1 MTVGMTYPVSTPP
14 PGASQPALAP
24 APKAAV
30 PVTGLKQLD
39 GKRVLARLIDA
50 LIVGVPS
57 AIAQTSTEE
66 FGAYWVFMALSLVY
80 FFVCEATMAQ
90 TVGKRVMRLRVMTR
104 DGGAPSVNA
113 ISIRTVLRLI
123 DDGPIGLVVMV
134 LSGERRQRL
143 GDLAAGTA
151 VGAAEREVPRPEANA
166 LLVVYPVAW
175 LIGAFGFITLTPSPA
190 SAADYA
196 QQATQICRLGEVQS
210 EPDEAG
216 WAALFEEM
224 RDRHAALTPPPDLAA
239 VHATL
244 VRNDG
249 EMAQVMREM
258 AAAHGDQGI
267 IRRLFP
273 TQGRLMAE
281 REQIIKPYLPGCA

>member
-1 MTVGMTYPVSTPP
+1 MTVGMDFPASTPP
-14 PGASQPALAP
+14 PGAPQPAFTP
-24 APKAAV
+24 APTAAK

-57 AIAQTSTEE
+57 AIAQMNSDE
-66 FGAYWVFMALSLVY
+66 FGAYWVFMALSLIY

-90 TVGKRVMRLRVMTR
+90 TIGKRIMGLRVMTR
-104 DGGAPSVNA
+104 DGRAPSINA
-113 ISIRTVLRLI
+113 ISVRTVLRLI

-134 LSGERRQRL
+134 LSGQRRQRI

-151 VGAAEREVPRPEANA
+151 VGAAGREVPRPEANA

-175 LIGAFGFITLTPSPA
+175 LIGAFGFITLTPSSA
-190 SAADYA
+190 SAAGYA
-196 QQATQICRLGEVQS
+196 QQANEICRLGAGEP

-216 WAALFEEM
+216 WAAVLAEM
-224 RDRHAALTPPPDLAA
+224 HHRHAALTPPPELAT

-244 VRNDG
+244 VRND
-249 EMAQVMREM
+249 REM
-258 AAAHGDQGI
+258 AEIMRTLAAANGDQKI

-273 TQGRLMAE
+273 IEGRLLTE
-281 REQIIKPYLPGCA
+281 REQKIKPFLPDCG